1 METTN
6 QSTGGQTCHR
16 VSVTVPGDILS
27 TNVGSVRQCLA
38 NPLQDLEAARGSFLF
53 ELDLQA
59 ARMIDSVGLNLL
71 VWLIKNVQRL
81 GGRTRLIIADI
92 NIDRTFQFTRLNQ
105 YAEVVHRGAA
115 RIGETARAL

>member
-6 QSTGGQTCHR
+6 QSTGGQTCRR

-27 TNVGSVRQCLA
+27 TNVDSVRRCLA
-38 NPLQDLEAARGSFLF
+38 DPLQHLEAARDSFLF
-53 ELDLQA
+53 EVNLQA

-71 VWLIKNVQRL
+71 VWLIKNVRRL
-81 GGRTRLIIADI
+81 GGRTRLIIADM

-105 YAEVVHRGAA
+105 YAEVVNRDMV
-115 RIGETARAL
+115 RRDI